1 VFNLSIISRY
11 DFSLIDKAAFQATLS
26 EWAFVRV
33 FAVAF
38 LIGYGPGCCI
48 RGVCSFF
55 SLRED
60 TVVVSRNGAF
70 YIYHARV
77 TDFDWIA
84 VENLVKLALFRE
96 MLVNEL

>member
-1 VFNLSIISRY
+1 VFNFSIISRY

-26 EWAFVRV
+26 VWAFVRV
-33 FAVAF
+33 SAVAF
-38 LIGYGPGCCI
+38 LIGYGPACCI
-48 RGVCSFF
+48 RGVCSFCC
-55 SLRED
+55 LRED

-70 YIYHARV
+70 YIFHARV
-77 TDFDWIA
+77 ADFDCIA

>member
-1 VFNLSIISRY
+1 VFNFSIISLY
-11 DFSLIDKAAFQATLS
+11 GFSLIDKAALQATLS

-33 FAVAF
+33 SAVAF
-38 LIGYGPGCCI
+38 LIGCGPGCCI
-48 RGVCSFF
+48 RGVCSFC

-60 TVVVSRNGAF
+60 MVVVSRNGAF
-70 YIYHARV
+70 NIHHARV